1 MQPKPAFLG
10 PQTSSAFQDPSVA
23 AAYQARP
30 PYPAATFDI
39 LADLMDDSPRH
50 VLDVGCG
57 TGFLARP
64 LAERAERVDALDV
77 SATMI
82 AHGKLLPGGESPRL
96 RWIVGR
102 AEDAPLDPPY
112 ALITAGDS
120 LHWME
125 WDVVMPRFARLLTP
139 NGYLAILTVDWLPVP
154 WEAGLKSLVPRYST
168 IRDHQP
174 YDPAK
179 DVEVRGIFR
188 RVGERRTKPVPFT
201 QSLDAYVE
209 SFHGR
214 ASFSRERMDP
224 DAAAAFDSEVRA
236 LVGSS
241 SQETVTLQLVAEI
254 AWGKPL
260 AESFVTALQ

>member
-10 PQTSSAFQDPSVA
+10 PQTSSAFQDPSVV
-23 AAYQARP
+23 AAYQTRP
-30 PYPAATFDI
+30 PYPDATFDL
-39 LADLMDDSPRH
+39 LADLMDVSPRY

-77 SATMI
+77 SAAMI
-82 AHGKLLPGGESPRL
+82 AQGKLLPGGDSPRL

-102 AEDAPLDPPY
+102 AEDTPLDPPY

-125 WDVVMPRFARLLTP
+125 WGVVMPRFARLLTP
-139 NGYLAILTVDWLPVP
+139 NGYLAILTVGWLPVP
-154 WEAGLKSLVPRYST
+154 WEAGLKALVPRYST

-174 YDPAK
+174 HDPTK
-179 DVEVRGIFR
+179 DVKARGLFQH
-188 RVGERRTKPVPFT
+188 VGERRTEPVPFT
-201 QSLDAYVE
+201 QSLDAYIE

-214 ASFSRERMDP
+214 ASFSRERMAPAD
-224 DAAAAFDSEVRA
+224 AAAFDAELRA
-236 LVGSS
+236 LVAPF
-241 SQETVTLQLVAEI
+241 SQDAVVLQLVAEVV
-254 AWGKPL
+254 WGKPL
-260 AESFVTALQ
+260 AESFATALQ